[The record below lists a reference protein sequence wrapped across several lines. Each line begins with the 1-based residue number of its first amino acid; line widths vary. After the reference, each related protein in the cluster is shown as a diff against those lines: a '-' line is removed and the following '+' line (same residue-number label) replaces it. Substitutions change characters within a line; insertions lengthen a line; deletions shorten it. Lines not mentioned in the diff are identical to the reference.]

1 MKKAI
6 TLAAVASMLLAGAIT
21 ASADGFNYGFITSC
35 GEEVYWDDT
44 EEMEEMEE
52 DQLVELL
59 EFYEL
64 IYCGISL

>member
-6 TLAAVASMLLAGAIT
+6 TLAAIAGMLLAGAT
-21 ASADGFNYGFITSC
+21 NASAEGFNYGFITSC
-35 GEEVYWDDT
+35 GEEIYLNDA
-44 EEMEEMEE
+44 EEMDE

-64 IYCGISL
+64 IYCGIYLF

>member
-1 MKKAI
+1 
-6 TLAAVASMLLAGAIT
+6 MLLAGAIT

-44 EEMEEMEE
+44 EEMEE

>member
-21 ASADGFNYGFITSC
+21 ASADGVNYGFITSC

-44 EEMEEMEE
+44 EEMEE

>member
-44 EEMEEMEE
+44 EEMEE

>member
-44 EEMEEMEE
+44 EEMEE

-64 IYCGISL
+64 FYCGISL

>member
-21 ASADGFNYGFITSC
+21 ASADEFNYGFITSC

-44 EEMEEMEE
+44 EEMEE